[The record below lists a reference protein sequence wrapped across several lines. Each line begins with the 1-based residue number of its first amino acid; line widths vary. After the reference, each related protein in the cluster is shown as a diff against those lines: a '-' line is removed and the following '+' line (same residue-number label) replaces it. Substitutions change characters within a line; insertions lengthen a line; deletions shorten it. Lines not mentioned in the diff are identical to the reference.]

1 MQNRKNKYRWLRWTL
16 LIMLLIVSLA
26 MIFNEQLKNLTVQHI
41 SNSAYHAS
49 LKDPPKSTGNF
60 DFKKVKSLDVTTV
73 AKAMT
78 NDSNAIARLAIPS
91 VSMRLPVF
99 YGLDNNNLARGAGTM
114 KPNQVL
120 GKGNYALAGHYMTDA
135 GNLFSPLKR
144 IQTASYVYLTDNQQV
159 YTYQVTN
166 KQTIDD
172 HQVSVIDDVP
182 GKKLLTLVT
191 CDSAT
196 PNTPKRFIVQ
206 ADLIKKAA
214 ATQSTLHVFN

>member
-1 MQNRKNKYRWLRWTL
+1 
-16 LIMLLIVSLA
+16 
-26 MIFNEQLKNLTVQHI
+26 
-41 SNSAYHAS
+41 
-49 LKDPPKSTGNF
+49 
-60 DFKKVKSLDVTTV
+60 
-73 AKAMT
+73 MT

-144 IQTASYVYLTDNQQV
+144 IQTSAYVYLTDNQQV

-166 KQTIDD
+166 KQTIDE

-206 ADLIKKAA
+206 ADLVKTAA
-214 ATQSTLHVFN
+214 ATQSTLRVFN

>member
-1 MQNRKNKYRWLRWTL
+1 MQYRKNKYRWLRWPL

-26 MIFNEQLKNLTVQHI
+26 MIFNKQLKNLTIQHI

-49 LKDPPKSTGNF
+49 LKDPQKSKGSF

-78 NDSNAIARLAIPS
+78 YDSNAIARLAIPS

-120 GKGNYALAGHYMTDA
+120 GKGNYALAGHYMTNA

-144 IQTASYVYLTDNQQV
+144 IQTSAYVYLTDNQQV